1 MGESPGLTTF
11 WFGET
16 VIWKSAASVVTV
28 LIVVVVVDDIYS
40 VVVAVVIVVVV
51 VVVVVVIVVVVV
63 SVPLARLS
71 IKTKSM
77 GVNSKANMRYRR
89 KHLHV
94 MAEKLFTF
102 ITTFWLRLY

>member
-1 MGESPGLTTF
+1 
-11 WFGET
+11 
-16 VIWKSAASVVTV
+16 VVTV

-40 VVVAVVIVVVV
+40 VVVAVVVVV

-94 MAEKLFTF
+94 RAEKLFTS